1 MCDCGVNFGW
11 CRGGGVVVVLV
22 LVVVLLTRNPLLS
35 LPNVFFSP
43 PLQQGPFAG
52 DKPNQ
57 LKWSLAVVNV
67 VGISFYASPLTALR
81 GVLRARSSAALCAPM
96 SAVAF
101 ANCCTWIYYG
111 LAIDSMGVVIPSVVG
126 AVLSS
131 VQLLSLLVFPSG
143 EKPSQPA
150 LEAKPAL

>member
-1 MCDCGVNFGW
+1 VTAVLISVGAE
-11 CRGGGVVVVLV
+11 VVA
-22 LVVVLLTRNPLLS
+22 LLFLFLLLFCS
-35 LPNVFFSP
+35 RVTPFCLFQMSSSPP